1 VTRHRASDR
10 RIRVALITVALA
22 PGGAER
28 QMLLL
33 AEGLPRTEFA
43 LEVICLESRGPYA
56 DRAEA
61 AGVRV
66 RALGLRRK
74 RASGLPLAIYP
85 FYVAWTVVRF
95 VAMIAARY
103 DIVDAWLY
111 HAYAL
116 SSMTRFLTRPKAL
129 IAGRRSLSDFKAR
142 FNRVERV
149 ADALARRNTD
159 VFIANSV
166 AVKADVIRRERIPP
180 DRVRVIHNG
189 VQPAPPLSSDERA
202 RLRAAWGAGAETIVI
217 GCVANYKPFKGLE
230 LLVRAVARLTTHPG
244 VPAIRLVL
252 VGEGRLRPEL
262 EALCVT
268 LGVEQTVILHGLEPE
283 ARSIYGAFDIAAHAS
298 EAEGLPN
305 VVLEAA
311 AAGLPIVATNAGG
324 TGEIISDGTT
334 GVLVPVGDEDGH
346 VQGLARLC
354 LDPGERQRLGEAAR
368 ADVLAR
374 FGVERMVGEFADLY
388 RELIRR

>member
-1 VTRHRASDR
+1 
-10 RIRVALITVALA
+10 
-22 PGGAER
+22 
-28 QMLLL
+28 MLLL
-33 AEGLPRTEFA
+33 AERLPRTEFA
-43 LEVICLESRGPYA
+43 LEVICLEARGA
-56 DRAEA
+56 DAARAEA

-66 RALGLRRK
+66 RALGLRRQ

-85 FYVAWTVVRF
+85 FYVAWTVARF
-95 VAMIAARY
+95 VAMTAGRY

-116 SSMTRFLTRPKAL
+116 SSATRFLTRPKAL

-159 VFIANSV
+159 VFVANSA
-166 AVKADVIRRERIPP
+166 AVKADVVRRERIRP

-189 VQPAPPLSSDERA
+189 VQPAPPLDADKRT
-202 RLRAAWGAGAETIVI
+202 RVRAAWGASGETIVI

-230 LLVRAVARLTTHPG
+230 LLVRAAARLAAQAATPE
-244 VPAIRLVL
+244 IRLVL

-262 EALCVT
+262 EALRAT
-268 LGVEQTVILHGLEPE
+268 LGVERTVILHGQEPE
-283 ARSIYGAFDIAAHAS
+283 ARSLYGAFDIAAHAS

-311 AAGLPIVATNAGG
+311 AAGLPIVATDAGG
-324 TGEIISDGTT
+324 TGEIISDGAT
-334 GVLVPVGDEDGH
+334 GLLVPIGDESAL
-346 VQGLARLC
+346 VAALARLC
-354 LDPGERQRLGEAAR
+354 LDPGERRRLGDAAR

-374 FGVERMVGEFADLY
+374 FGVQRMVDEFANLY
-388 RELIRR
+388 RELGRR